1 MEIPVPYKVRFS
13 TFDTWIIILTL
24 LVFPVGGLLAF
35 IRLAS
40 THHHNKAKGRNLRLL
55 GWAMVFSYISIM
67 IILYLTYDTFGE
79 EEQIDYLTSGIVLA
93 IYWFLPTLI
102 FFLVGHRLD
111 KKFGSLLQVYQEA
124 VVSMRLTSVEQI
136 RSLSQTSPA
145 DVTRD
150 LTFMFEEGLLPE
162 GRIINGTVYIQQQA
176 FEDYL
181 NGEYEE
187 EYDDEYDDENDE
199 EYDDEY
205 DDEYDEEESASDAN
219 GHGRPSGFQSPVSG
233 QSSSPKTVECPGCG
247 ARVFLGSEREKEC
260 EYCGNVVCA

>member
-13 TFDTWIIILTL
+13 AFDTWILVLTL

-102 FFLVGHRLD
+102 FFLVAHKLD
-111 KKFGSLLQVYQEA
+111 KKFGTLLQVYQEA

-136 RSLSQTSPA
+136 RSLSQTSAA

-162 GRIINGTVYIQQQA
+162 GRIINGAVYIHQQA
-176 FEDYL
+176 FDDYL
-181 NGEYEE
+181 NEEYDEE
-187 EYDDEYDDENDE
+187 YDGEYDDEDSISDE
-199 EYDDEY
+199 
-205 DDEYDEEESASDAN
+205 N
-219 GHGRPSGFQSPVSG
+219 GHGRPSGFHSPVSG
-233 QSSSPKTVECPGCG
+233 QTSSPKTVECPGCG
-247 ARVFLGSEREKEC
+247 AKVFLGTDREKEC